1 MNSNAF
7 GTKHFTQR
15 GHPVR
20 DQSCYKQDQ
29 LHSPI
34 RVKLLMHH
42 RFESAKKI
50 ESEVGVTHIPQAQYI
65 LQGID

>member
-1 MNSNAF
+1 MPCFATNY
-7 GTKHFTQR
+7 FTQGR
-15 GHPVR
+15 HPVR
-20 DQSCYKQDQ
+20 DQGCYKQDQ

-34 RVKLLMHH
+34 KFKLLMQH

-50 ESEVGVTHIPQAQYI
+50 ESEVGVTHIPQAQYV